1 MPSGAIDPHG
11 VWVFSPILWM
21 CPRGSGYALTLR
33 APRKRVLFTVSRF
46 LGFFWGEGVWRF
58 LFQKVFIYK
67 INFFNR
73 YKVMQII
80 SLSLTCFE
88 FLLLK
93 NGSVYSKGVEF
104 MCEELFLSA
113 VVPYFPFNV
122 SGVCSDIFSF
132 ISFFFNKKNFF
143 NITKWIS
150 YTYTYIPT
158 ISPPSCVSLPSSLSH
173 PSRRSQSTE
182 LISLCYAAAS
192 LSCSIFTYILRRDPS
207 FVHSEENS
215 EVPHSRKWNFI
226 LITKLSS
233 LTGEGRSFQ
242 EEMSIPRVTKKKDS
256 EKFLLLRNLFWKWKW
271 LQKMAL
277 DWAGGHS
284 ILVSGLPLYLCS
296 LGHSHDGP

>member
-1 MPSGAIDPHG
+1 
-11 VWVFSPILWM
+11 M

-104 MCEELFLSA
+104 MCEELFLSI

-122 SGVCSDIFSF
+122 SAVCSDIFSF
-132 ISFFFNKKNFF
+132 ISFFFLIYLFKFIYF
-143 NITKWIS
+143 WL
-150 YTYTYIPT
+150 
-158 ISPPSCVSLPSSLSH
+158 CWVFVAVRGLSLVARSRGYSSLRCVDFSLWWLFFLRSTG
-173 PSRRSQSTE
+173 SR
-182 LISLCYAAAS
+182 C
-192 LSCSIFTYILRRDPS
+192 
-207 FVHSEENS
+207 VG
-215 EVPHSRKWNFI
+215 
-226 LITKLSS
+226 LSS
-233 LTGEGRSFQ
+233 CGSQ
-242 EEMSIPRVTKKKDS
+242 A
-256 EKFLLLRNLFWKWKW
+256 
-271 LQKMAL
+271 Q
-277 DWAGGHS
+277 
-284 ILVSGLPLYLCS
+284 
-296 LGHSHDGP
+296 